1 MNLGIIIPGIF
12 QDCKNK
18 FILLHLNLHIC
29 KMEIT
34 ILYSFSPCCD
44 KISEVI
50 RNGGFILAYGWR
62 DVVHHD
68 RTTWLQELEAPG
80 HTVLALNA
88 SAQFAFCAFGDWLP
102 PHGRMLPTFT
112 VVFPSQPNLSN
123 SS

>member
-29 KMEIT
+29 KMKIK

-50 RNGGFILAYGWR
+50 RNEGFILAYGWR

-88 SAQFAFCAFGDWLP
+88 SAQFALLLCIRGLA
-102 PHGRMLPTFT
+102 PTPWEDAT
-112 VVFPSQPNLSN
+112 YVYSGLSI
-123 SS
+123 STQSK